1 MNHEVCGTQPPMLDR
16 MAEPLNNSDTDF
28 IEVLVSPDSQEPVTP
43 DNYRRPERLVGRLW
57 SYNEIMD
64 YTPKIPK
71 TQNVDKS
78 ETPSHW
84 SNGVKI
90 DPGKW
95 VYWLPAD
102 WKQGIKTTAS
112 GKEFKCYVTPHGKL
126 YYHKADIEKFL
137 GQSLPKDIPEA
148 RQVRP
153 QTSDEALDSQVPRW
167 PEQLSKDWRLALR
180 RLAGGTVH
188 KIFIPPQQP
197 EIFMWHLKDV
207 ESFLAGNTNK
217 GTPLYGYSRSEN
229 VHEALRRGKKRNA
242 GASENGDQTPPMIA
256 KRSRRINTAAY
267 DENQAA
273 TEPAADAK
281 PRTTLEMLWQR
292 GPPRGRPTAASSI
305 LGQAVTLDSC
315 SEVELNAPI
324 AVEDSDE
331 ECSRFFETA
340 MPRQTVKESAQFTV
354 AAAPPQQKQQQGCSC
369 SGASMTAQKGVTE
382 SEQFKDVVAPPKQQP
397 QHIAAE
403 GREDGNAN
411 PMPQATLEDFLNFLQ
426 CQMCLEAREITMTH
440 VELRDEGAR
449 AMWPAYE
456 AFVTPNLGSAEKW
469 VPYHTVLGV
478 HEFFLIQSVH
488 HRNEPSWNTQRR
500 FLAIF
505 IFRAH
510 CKKDFFTQCQLPF
523 LQQESF
529 WAHPLAAFAEE
540 GPLELAMRRYRKTTR
555 QPLLTLAMRMIPDRL
570 LEDDDDNLVRSIVL
584 RTQKLL
590 AIAENAWPVINDTGK
605 TAEAKF
611 AEISFLVQQANGLGE
626 TWAKM
631 MTVCIDLAYPEIGLL
646 ASQCEVGIGAVGPL
660 FCLLG
665 DNSAA
670 VPKEALQELLRIVNT
685 TETSSSQHFWNLLW
699 EVEGLV
705 RKKHSSLP
713 LILKQVRT
721 QQGGMSAATLQVQL
735 CEYRQFRN
743 NLARTKYGLQCDESM
758 KLPEKEKRMRS
769 EDSLEYDD
777 ANKRIILHFPE
788 KAEKQ
793 SDADARQRLEVS
805 LVAVGGHRRLAE
817 RVALL
822 CFERLRDGDSM
833 EEALRFRDELYGEC
847 EGNGSDAPEDNEA
860 WQRCRATLKHK
871 NPLVCFQYQVE
882 GGPKVAFQTTVKAA
896 GSIMNAE
903 RIARLCWIKF
913 EQGICKDAV
922 LAYRS
927 ELYKGMHR

>member
-1 MNHEVCGTQPPMLDR
+1 V
-16 MAEPLNNSDTDF
+16 
-28 IEVLVSPDSQEPVTP
+28 
-43 DNYRRPERLVGRLW
+43 
-57 SYNEIMD
+57 
-64 YTPKIPK
+64 
-71 TQNVDKS
+71 
-78 ETPSHW
+78 
-84 SNGVKI
+84 
-90 DPGKW
+90 
-95 VYWLPAD
+95 
-102 WKQGIKTTAS
+102 
-112 GKEFKCYVTPHGKL
+112 
-126 YYHKADIEKFL
+126 
-137 GQSLPKDIPEA
+137 
-148 RQVRP
+148 
-153 QTSDEALDSQVPRW
+153 
-167 PEQLSKDWRLALR
+167 
-180 RLAGGTVH
+180 
-188 KIFIPPQQP
+188 
-197 EIFMWHLKDV
+197 
-207 ESFLAGNTNK
+207 
-217 GTPLYGYSRSEN
+217 
-229 VHEALRRGKKRNA
+229 
-242 GASENGDQTPPMIA
+242 
-256 KRSRRINTAAY
+256 
-267 DENQAA
+267 A

-292 GPPRGRPTAASSI
+292 APPPGRPPAASSI
-305 LGQAVTLDSC
+305 LGQAVTLDGC
-315 SEVELNAPI
+315 GKFELNATI

-331 ECSRFFETA
+331 ECNRFFETA
-340 MPRQTVKESAQFTV
+340 APRQTVTESAQFTV
-354 AAAPPQQKQQQGCSC
+354 AAASPQQKLQQECSH
-369 SGASMTAQKGVTE
+369 SGETMTVQKGVTE
-382 SEQFKDVVAPPKQQP
+382 SEQFKDVAVPPKPQP
-397 QHIAAE
+397 QHIVAE
-403 GREDGNAN
+403 GREDGNVN
-411 PMPQATLEDFLNFLQ
+411 PMPQATLQEFLHFLQ
-426 CQMCLEAREITMTH
+426 CQICLEAREITTTH
-440 VELRDEGAR
+440 VELKDEGAR

-488 HRNEPSWNTQRR
+488 HKNEPSWNAQRR

-523 LQQESF
+523 LQQEWF
-529 WAHPLAAFAEE
+529 WADPLAAFAKE

-590 AIAENAWPVINDTGK
+590 RIAENAWPVINDTGK

-646 ASQCEVGIGAVGPL
+646 ASQCEVGVGAVGPL

-665 DNSAA
+665 DKSAA

-705 RKKHSSLP
+705 RKKHGSLP

-788 KAEKQ
+788 KAEQQ
-793 SDADARQRLEVS
+793 SDVDARQRLEVS
-805 LVAVGGHRRLAE
+805 WVAVGGHRRLGE

-847 EGNGSDAPEDNEA
+847 EGNASDAPEDNEA
-860 WQRCRATLKHK
+860 WQRCRATLKHN
-871 NPLVCFQYQVE
+871 NPLVGFQYQVE
-882 GGPKVAFQTTVKAA
+882 GGPKIAFQTTVKAA

-903 RIARLCWIKF
+903 RIARLCWVKF
-913 EQGICKDAV
+913 EQGISKDAV
-922 LAYRS
+922 MAYRS
-927 ELYKGMHR
+927 ELYKGMHS